1 MGCLPRNEAH
11 SALHRRKALLLG
23 YIWCP
28 DKAAR
33 DEHVNTNPADFLYLC
48 NRPFLH
54 CHLTKRTKKAD
65 MERNLVG
72 IYEEEEEEEATAL
85 NEIIYRRNTVVVLS
99 GDIICSVTRREYFH
113 RGISQVRARLGS
125 Y

>member
-1 MGCLPRNEAH
+1 MSCRPRLSSASSTPVFEGMGCLPRNEAH
-11 SALHRRKALLLG
+11 SALHCRKALLLG

-33 DEHVNTNPADFLYLC
+33 DEHVNINPADFLYLC

-72 IYEEEEEEEATAL
+72 ILRSY
-85 NEIIYRRNTVVVLS
+85 YS
-99 GDIICSVTRREYFH
+99 
-113 RGISQVRARLGS
+113 SQ
-125 Y
+125 

>member
-11 SALHRRKALLLG
+11 SALHCRKALLLG

-33 DEHVNTNPADFLYLC
+33 DEHVNINLADFLYLC

-54 CHLTKRTKKAD
+54 CHLVKRTKLIENVIWLEFGKKKRLQLS
-65 MERNLVG
+65 MKLSTGG
-72 IYEEEEEEEATAL
+72 IPL
-85 NEIIYRRNTVVVLS
+85 SSIS

-113 RGISQVRARLGS
+113 CGIS
-125 Y
+125 